1 VTLRRLAIAGLA
13 GLVLLAS
20 LLAGGRLAPMRAA
33 AQAPVPPELRAEA
46 GRLFRELADLR
57 GLPAL
62 GQPPA
67 VVVRARDERRRFI
80 LRELARK
87 YPGPRLEAE
96 RQAMVAWG
104 LVPPD
109 FDVTTL
115 ITDLVLEQAA
125 AYYDP
130 AAKTMVLANWLGP
143 EAQRDAL
150 AHELVHALQ
159 DRQVDLDGFL
169 ASPPGR
175 SDETLA
181 RQALIEGEA
190 VALTL
195 DLALRRQ
202 GQSLEKLPDVGAYQ
216 RAIDRSATGPIF
228 SRAPRFMRA
237 MLTFPYAGGL
247 GFVRELR
254 RRFPWGQMS
263 ALYRDPPRSTAQ
275 ILHPELYFDRRELPL
290 AVPLPDL
297 ADTLGPDA
305 KRVIEDDAGEFGLRE
320 ILRQY
325 LGESVEAAGW
335 RGDRYVVWSDQ
346 DALVLVALTLWS
358 TEATAGA
365 FTEAYGRVLGRKLDL
380 PVPAGD
386 RMVSTWQKD
395 GRAFALERRGR
406 AVLVAEQIRPAVL
419 GDVRQRVWDRLAAS
433 PVLY

>member
-1 VTLRRLAIAGLA
+1 VTVRRLAIAGLA
-13 GLVLLAS
+13 GLVLLAGP
-20 LLAGGRLAPMRAA
+20 LAGDRLAPMRAV

-57 GLPAL
+57 GLASL
-62 GQPPA
+62 GQAPA

-80 LRELARK
+80 ARELARK

-109 FDVTTL
+109 FDLTAL

-130 AAKTMVLANWLGP
+130 VAKTMVLANWLGP

-159 DRQVDLDGFL
+159 DRQMDLDGFL

-202 GQSLEKLPDVGAYQ
+202 GQSLEKLPDIGAYQ
-216 RAIDRSATGPIF
+216 RAIDRSATGPVF

-237 MLTFPYAGGL
+237 MLTFPYSGGL

-254 RRFPWGQMS
+254 RRFPWSHMS

-297 ADTLGPDA
+297 GDALGPDA

-325 LGESVEAAGW
+325 LGEQAEAAGW
-335 RGDRYVVWSDQ
+335 RGDRYVVWEDQ
-346 DALVLVALTLWS
+346 GALVLVALTLWS
-358 TEATAGA
+358 SDATAGA
-365 FTEAYGRVLGRKLDL
+365 FAEAYGRLLGRKLDL

-386 RMVSTWQKD
+386 RSLSTWQKD
-395 GRAFALERRGR
+395 GRASVLERRGR
-406 AVLVAEQIRPAVL
+406 AVLVAEQTRPAVL
-419 GDVRQRVWDRLAAS
+419 ADVRQRVWDRLAAS